1 MGSGKTTVGKY
12 VAKSL
17 NHEFLDSDQIIEER
31 AGANISWI
39 FDVEGEE
46 GFRNREEA
54 IIDELTLKRGI
65 VLSTGGGAILRKESR
80 ERLRHRGLVIYLKA
94 SAEQILKRTAKD
106 KKRPLL
112 QTKNREQAVKD
123 LISKRDPL
131 YQEIADITITTGNG
145 KISDVTQE
153 ILLQIR
159 AIEEES
165 ESKT

>member
-17 NHEFLDSDQIIEER
+17 NHEFLDSDQKIEER

-54 IIDELTLKRGI
+54 IIDELTLKKGI

-80 ERLRHRGLVIYLKA
+80 EKLRHRGLVIYLKA

-165 ESKT
+165 ENKT

>member
-17 NHEFLDSDQIIEER
+17 NYEFMDSDQKIEER

-46 GFRNREEA
+46 GFRNREVA

-106 KKRPLL
+106 IKRPLL
-112 QTKNREQAVKD
+112 QTKNREQVVKD
-123 LISKRDPL
+123 LINKRDPL
-131 YQEIADITITTGNG
+131 YQEIADITVTTGNG
-145 KISDVTQE
+145 KISDVTQK